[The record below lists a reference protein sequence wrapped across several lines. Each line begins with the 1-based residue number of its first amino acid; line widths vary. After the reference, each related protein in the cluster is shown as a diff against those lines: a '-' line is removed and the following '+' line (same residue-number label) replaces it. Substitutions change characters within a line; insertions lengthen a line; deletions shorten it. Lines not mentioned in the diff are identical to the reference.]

1 MLKMRRRRALLA
13 AGFCM
18 AICTSSFPAD
28 AAENTMKVDVDI
40 VLSEL
45 QKGEAREFASIS
57 AQVCKGRKNR
67 AICVFGEKHI
77 ELINSIPC
85 ESKMLYDL
93 NHMII
98 MDDLEAG
105 AEKVRSKSLSSRS
118 LLRSRLMK
126 LLRENSKNE
135 AFVRMLAEML
145 PQWGL
150 VEE

>member
-1 MLKMRRRRALLA
+1 
-13 AGFCM
+13 
-18 AICTSSFPAD
+18 
-28 AAENTMKVDVDI
+28 
-40 VLSEL
+40 
-45 QKGEAREFASIS
+45 
-57 AQVCKGRKNR
+57 
-67 AICVFGEKHI
+67 VFGEKHI

-93 NHMII
+93 DYMII
-98 MDDLEAG
+98 IDDLEEG
-105 AEKVRSKSLSSRS
+105 AEKVRSKSLRSRS

-135 AFVRMLAEML
+135 SFVRMLAEML